1 MGRARVEAVLADL
14 PSGAGARLATER
26 LHGAVEG
33 FVAGAE
39 ASDDL
44 TILTIRWSGASR

>member
-1 MGRARVEAVLADL
+1 MGRDKAQAALAAL
-14 PSGAGARLATER
+14 PPGAGARTA
-26 LHGAVEG
+26 LHSIEAAVAA

-44 TILTIRWSGASR
+44 TILAVRWHGP